1 MFRAKDIEMNL
12 EKTIKYVNSHH
23 ESMDELGKKEFTELL
38 NGHLISAQYHLEVNS
53 VQGNTTLLTFYRI
66 DVFLINQALK
76 KLAEPAS

>member
-38 NGHLISAQYHLEVNS
+38 NGYLISAQYHLEVNS
-53 VQGNTTLLTFYRI
+53 LEGNTILLKYYRL
-66 DVFLINQALK
+66 DVF
-76 KLAEPAS
+76 